1 MIPMEYQGRKIIQKG
16 QVYENLA
23 QKAILVID
31 AIDNLGLT
39 YLSRTKEFLFQEDI
53 PKKKV

>member
-1 MIPMEYQGRKIIQKG
+1 MEYQGRKIIQKG